1 MSERITILD
10 ENKIE
15 EALDKGVHLTEG
27 ESAKLDMHKEDLTF
41 DSMDLTRETR
51 NKRSYENANA
61 DVSKYLLSLIDIKNM
76 NEFYTNKINEASS
89 YRERRFYERMRMRNL
104 LDRGL
109 RYPRLYSYD
118 CIYGG

>member
-10 ENKIE
+10 ENKIKE
-15 EALDKGVHLTEG
+15 VLHKDVHLTEG

-51 NKRSYENANA
+51 NKRSYENA
-61 DVSKYLLSLIDIKNM
+61 DVDKYLLSLIDIKNM
-76 NEFYTNKINEASS
+76 NEFYTNKINESSS

>member
-1 MSERITILD
+1 MNNEFI
-10 ENKIE
+10 
-15 EALDKGVHLTEG
+15 TEG
-27 ESAKLDMHKEDLTF
+27 ESAKLDMHKEDLAF
-41 DSMDLTRETR
+41 DSMDPALRENK
-51 NKRSYENANA
+51 NKRSYENAKV
-61 DVSKYLLSLIDIKNM
+61 DISKYLLSLIDIKNM

-118 CIYGG
+118 SIYGG

>member
-1 MSERITILD
+1 MSNEFI
-10 ENKIE
+10 
-15 EALDKGVHLTEG
+15 TEG

-41 DSMDLTRETR
+41 DSMDPAVRENK

-61 DVSKYLLSLIDIKNM
+61 DVSKYFLSLIDIKNM

>member
-1 MSERITILD
+1 MSNEFI
-10 ENKIE
+10 
-15 EALDKGVHLTEG
+15 TEG
-27 ESAKLDMHKEDLTF
+27 ESAKLDMHKEDLAVN
-41 DSMDLTRETR
+41 R
-51 NKRSYENANA
+51 NKRSYENAKV
-61 DVSKYLLSLIDIKNM
+61 DISKYFLSLIDIKNM